1 VSSEIDQKLSHRDSL
16 AIAIEIGKHISNWSV
31 SENDKQGEIARELSK
46 GRETSD
52 DERGRGERINNEG
65 KPRQGRGNGWMKKK
79 K

>member
-1 VSSEIDQKLSHRDSL
+1 MLSHRNSL

-31 SENDKQGEIARELSK
+31 SENDEQGGIARTLLR
-46 GRETSD
+46 GRETNN
-52 DERGRGERINNEG
+52 DERGRSERIKNEG